1 LAFGLV
7 EARDWGGGTSSRS
20 SKLIHGGLRYL
31 EMLDFG
37 LVREALGER
46 SLLLTELAPH
56 LVRPVP
62 FLYPLTHHGWERAY
76 VGAGIA
82 LYDTLAALAPGDTG
96 VPRHRHLT
104 KRQARKLMPAL
115 RSDAYVGAVQ
125 YWDAQVD
132 DARFVVSLVR
142 TATAYGA
149 HCASRVKVIGFLRE
163 GERVVGAKVRNT
175 ETGEEW
181 KVRARQVVNATGV
194 WTDDTQALVGERG
207 QFHVRASKGVHL
219 VVPRDRIHAS
229 MGLIA
234 RTENSVLFVIPWKRH
249 WIVGTTDTTW
259 DLDKAH
265 PAASRVD
272 IDYLLAQAN
281 KWLATPLARADVQGV
296 YAGLRPLL
304 AGESENTSALSREH
318 VVAHPVPGLV
328 VVAGGKYTT
337 YRVMARDA
345 VNAAVHA
352 MNERVPPSCTDRI
365 PLVGGAG
372 YQAAWNS
379 RERTAATTGFHVARI
394 EHLLR
399 RYGADLAPLLELAES
414 DPTLREPLTGAEDY
428 LRAEIVHAAAWEGAR
443 HLDDVMTR
451 RTRISVE
458 TFDRG
463 VGAAAECAHLMSG
476 VLGWTTEQTANE
488 IEHYRA
494 RVAAERESQDQPDD
508 RTADA
513 ARMGAPDI
521 VPIR

>member
-1 LAFGLV
+1 M
-7 EARDWGGGTSSRS
+7 RDWGGGTSSRS

-46 SLLLTELAPH
+46 SLLLSELAPH

-76 VGAGIA
+76 VGAGVA
-82 LYDTLAALAPGDTG
+82 LYDTLAAVAPGKTG

-104 KRQARKLMPAL
+104 RRQTRRLMPAL
-115 RSDAYVGAVQ
+115 RPDSYVGALQ

-132 DARFVVSLVR
+132 DARFVVTLVR
-142 TATAYGA
+142 SAAAYGA
-149 HCASRVKVIGFLRE
+149 HCASRVRVIGFLRE

-175 ETGEEW
+175 ESGAEW

-229 MGLIA
+229 MGLVA
-234 RTENSVLFVIPWKRH
+234 RTANSVLFVIPWKRH
-249 WIVGTTDTTW
+249 WIVGTTDTQW

-272 IDYLLAQAN
+272 IDYLLSQAN

-304 AGESENTSALSREH
+304 AGESDNTSALSREH

-337 YRVMARDA
+337 YRLMARDA
-345 VNAAVHA
+345 VDAAVHA
-352 MNERVPPSCTDRI
+352 LNERVPPSCTERI
-365 PLVGGAG
+365 PLIGGAG

-379 RERTAATTGFHVARI
+379 RERTAATAGLHVARI

-399 RYGADLAPLLELAES
+399 RYGADLAPVLDLAVA
-414 DPTLREPLTGAEDY
+414 DPTLREPVAGAEEY

-463 VGAAAECAHLMSG
+463 VGAAAECADLMGG
-476 VLGWTTEQTANE
+476 VLGWTAEQTANE
-488 IEHYRA
+488 IEHYVA

-521 VPIR
+521 VPVR